1 VTQLELRHLRYF
13 LAVAEELNFSRAA
26 ERLHIAQP
34 ALSAQIRSLETQ
46 LGCELFSRTTRKV
59 DLTAAG
65 ELLLADAREIVERA
79 DRAAAKV
86 TAAARGDRGALRV
99 AFAAHGAGET
109 SNEIF
114 RRFAEEHPGIDVELV
129 ESATLE
135 GLQQL
140 VADHEADAAFAWLP
154 VLHHELESEIVFSER
169 KAVAMHP
176 EHLLAAQDEV
186 RPEDLE
192 SEPIVSSWEHYSP
205 ATTAYWLA
213 PPPGANRDRP
223 ARDERRRL
231 PVARRARR
239 RRVRR
244 ARVGAAL
251 LRAAERRLPAADPR
265 RAGERRTRLAPGD
278 AERRGRT
285 VRRGRAAGDRRESR
299 LRSARDR
306 SRADRYFTSR
316 SPAATVAADR
326 AHAPGG

>member
-1 VTQLELRHLRYF
+1 MMQLELRHLRYF

-46 LGCELFSRTTRKV
+46 LGTELFSRTTRKV
-59 DLTAAG
+59 DLTPAG

-86 TAAARGDRGALRV
+86 AAAARGDRGTLRV

-114 RRFAEEHPGIDVELV
+114 RRFAEEYPGIDVVLV

-154 VLHHELESEIVFSER
+154 VLNDELESEIVFSEP

-176 EHLLAAQDEV
+176 EHLLAAQEEV

-205 ATTAYWLA
+205 ATTAYSLA
-213 PPPGANRDRP
+213 PFRR
-223 ARDERRRL
+223 ERSEIDL
-231 PVARRARR
+231 HATSVDACLSLVARGVAVYVVPESAQRFYGRPDVVYRPLTRVEPASVALVWHRETQNAAVAPFVEIARQVIADKPIKKRAR
-239 RRVRR
+239 
-244 ARVGAAL
+244 
-251 LRAAERRLPAADPR
+251 
-265 RAGERRTRLAPGD
+265 
-278 AERRGRT
+278 
-285 VRRGRAAGDRRESR
+285 
-299 LRSARDR
+299 
-306 SRADRYFTSR
+306 
-316 SPAATVAADR
+316 
-326 AHAPGG
+326 

>member
-46 LGCELFSRTTRKV
+46 LGAEFFSRTTRKV
-59 DLTAAG
+59 DLTPVG

-86 TAAARGDRGALRV
+86 AAAARGDRGALRV

-109 SNEIF
+109 STEIF
-114 RRFAEEHPGIDVELV
+114 RRFAQDHPTVEVELV

-154 VLHHELESEIVFSER
+154 VLHDDLESEIVFSEP

-176 EHLLAAQDEV
+176 GHGLAAQDEV
-186 RPEDLE
+186 RREELASE
-192 SEPIVSSWEHYSP
+192 SIVSSWEHYSP
-205 ATTAYWLA
+205 ATLAYWLA
-213 PPPGANRDRP
+213 PFRTERTEIDLHATSV
-223 ARDERRRL
+223 DECL
-231 PVARRARR
+231 ALVARGLAVYVVPESAQRFYGRPNVVYRPLTRVEPASVALVWHRDTQNAAVASFVEVARKL
-239 RRVRR
+239 
-244 ARVGAAL
+244 AAIQK
-251 LRAAERRLPAADPR
+251 P
-265 RAGERRTRLAPGD
+265 TR
-278 AERRGRT
+278 
-285 VRRGRAAGDRRESR
+285 
-299 LRSARDR
+299 
-306 SRADRYFTSR
+306 
-316 SPAATVAADR
+316 
-326 AHAPGG
+326 